1 MCWLSEHLF
10 SVVYFIIHACL
21 VMCIHRLNM
30 AKGINGRH
38 DMTFDLCLKER
49 ESLPYL
55 IINTYIRESVNK
67 KKYIEHLSY
76 KKIETLIT
84 Q

>member
-1 MCWLSEHLF
+1 MCWLSEQFF

-55 IINTYIRESVNK
+55 IITTYIRESVNK
-67 KKYIEHLSY
+67 KKLNIYRRY

>member
-67 KKYIEHLSY
+67 KKILNIHRIRKL
-76 KKIETLIT
+76 KH
-84 Q
+84 